1 MATEKAVRKSGK
13 STKKSTVANLR
24 PLSADD
30 PRRGRGPAVGAPNAG
45 RPPSEIRAILRQSF
59 YDRIPM
65 LQRIADDE
73 ELSPADRM
81 KAADM
86 LAKYGLGSTVTATD
100 TEGKEPR
107 HAVVILPAI
116 QAAE

>member
-1 MATEKAVRKSGK
+1 MVTRKAVRTPEKSRVKSGG
-13 STKKSTVANLR
+13 N
-24 PLSADD
+24 SAKLV
-30 PRRGRGPAVGAPNAG
+30 PGAGRGPAKGAPNAG

-65 LQRIADDE
+65 LQRIADNE
-73 ELSPADRM
+73 ELSPSDRM

>member
-45 RPPSEIRAILRQSF
+45 RPPSEIRALLRTAF

-73 ELSPADRM
+73 ELSPSDRM